1 MEDIRRGL
9 EILTPGALWDCSVP
23 NEGGDKA
30 AYDAILWEDERA
42 KPAWADLVKA
52 IKAAENV
59 DEANA
64 AAAASNATAAVAHA
78 KSLGFTDAMIT
89 AMYPGLVLP

>member
-9 EILTPGALWDCSVP
+9 EILTPGALWDWSVP

-30 AYDAILWEDERA
+30 AYDAIVWEDERA
-42 KPAWADLVKA
+42 KPEWSDLVNA
-52 IKAAENV
+52 IKSAEKV

-64 AAAASNATAAVAHA
+64 TAAASNANDAIAHA
-78 KSLGFTDAMIT
+78 KSLGFTDQMIS
-89 AMYPGLVLP
+89 AMYPGLAAP

>member
-9 EILTPGALWDCSVP
+9 EILTPGALWDWSVP
-23 NEGGDKA
+23 NDGGDQS
-30 AYDAILWEDERA
+30 AYDAIVWEDERA

-52 IKAAENV
+52 IKAAEKV

-64 AAAASNATAAVAHA
+64 AASAANAAAAIAHA
-78 KSLGFTDAMIT
+78 KSLGFTDAMIS
-89 AMYPGLVLP
+89 AMYPALVQ